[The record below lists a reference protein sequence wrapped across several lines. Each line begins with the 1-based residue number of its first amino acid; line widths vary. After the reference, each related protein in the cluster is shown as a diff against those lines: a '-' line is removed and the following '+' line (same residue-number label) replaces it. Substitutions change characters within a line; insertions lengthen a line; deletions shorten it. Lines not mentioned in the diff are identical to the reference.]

1 MIRMNKKI
9 GYACL
14 IGAPNSGKSTLLNA
28 LVNQKISAVTH
39 KVHTTRDNIKGII
52 SRENTQLIFIDTPGY
67 LKNPKYKLEKSITK
81 KSLKEIKNVDFIC
94 IIVDVAKKNCLD
106 GSLIDINYFNSQEN
120 LIIVFNKIDLVKDK
134 NKLLDLAQKTKEKGF
149 NNIFMISATNN
160 KGVQDFL
167 DYLISNSPE
176 GNWHYD
182 ENEITDRS
190 VKQLAEDIT
199 MEQLYKFLNKEIPYN
214 LKVETESWKE
224 EQNDVTIHQVITVLK
239 DSQKKIILGRNG
251 ENIKKISIISKSEI
265 ERLTSKKIHLYLF
278 IKVRDNWMDKL

>member
-1 MIRMNKKI
+1 
-9 GYACL
+9 
-14 IGAPNSGKSTLLNA
+14 
-28 LVNQKISAVTH
+28 
-39 KVHTTRDNIKGII
+39 
-52 SRENTQLIFIDTPGY
+52 
-67 LKNPKYKLEKSITK
+67 
-81 KSLKEIKNVDFIC
+81 
-94 IIVDVAKKNCLD
+94 
-106 GSLIDINYFNSQEN
+106 
-120 LIIVFNKIDLVKDK
+120 
-134 NKLLDLAQKTKEKGF
+134 
-149 NNIFMISATNN
+149 MISATNN

-182 ENEITDRS
+182 ENEITDKS

-224 EQNDVTIHQVITVLK
+224 EQKDVTIHQVITVLK

-251 ENIKKISIISKSEI
+251 ENIKKISIISKGEI

>member
-1 MIRMNKKI
+1 MNKKI

-14 IGAPNSGKSTLLNA
+14 IGTPNSGKSTLLNA

-52 SRENTQLIFIDTPGY
+52 SREDTQLIFIDTPGY

-106 GSLIDINYFNSQEN
+106 GSLIDINYFSSQEN
-120 LIIVFNKIDLVKDK
+120 LIIVFNKIDLIKDK

-160 KGVQDFL
+160 KGVRDFL
-167 DYLISNSPE
+167 DYLINNSPK

-182 ENEITDRS
+182 EDEITDRS

-214 LKVETESWKE
+214 LKVETDSWKE
-224 EQNDVTIHQVITVLK
+224 EENDVTIHQVITVLK
-239 DSQKKIILGRNG
+239 DSQKKIILGKNG
-251 ENIKKISIISKSEI
+251 ENIKKISIISKGEI
-265 ERLTSKKIHLYLF
+265 EKLTNKKIHLYLF

>member
-1 MIRMNKKI
+1 MNKKI

-14 IGAPNSGKSTLLNA
+14 IGTPNSGKSTLLNA

-52 SRENTQLIFIDTPGY
+52 SREDTQLIFIDTPGY

-106 GSLIDINYFNSQEN
+106 GSLIDINYFSSQEN
-120 LIIVFNKIDLVKDK
+120 LIIVFNKIDLIKDK

-160 KGVQDFL
+160 KGVRDFL
-167 DYLISNSPE
+167 DYLINNSPK

-182 ENEITDRS
+182 EDEITDRS

-239 DSQKKIILGRNG
+239 DSQKKIILGKSG
-251 ENIKKISIISKSEI
+251 ENIKKISIVSKGEI
-265 ERLTSKKIHLYLF
+265 EKLTNKKIHLYLF